1 MKRNYIKFLGRLLAR
16 ELRNDLANTDDG
28 VGEQALARPAGWHHF
43 ADPDVELAVAD
54 RATVVVRRL
63 QGLPARHA
71 HVLLRD
77 ERRGSTALFLLVD
90 VLARHSFL

>member
-43 ADPDVELAVAD
+43 ADPDVELAVAFD
-54 RATVVVRRL
+54 LLYARDHTRSMTLFSDLESRRSFSL
-63 QGLPARHA
+63 IVFVPPWGFLPRCT
-71 HVLLRD
+71 L
-77 ERRGSTALFLLVD
+77 AL
-90 VLARHSFL
+90 